1 MFKKSR
7 NLLMAAILDF
17 FKNGAIL
24 ILFFAKTLITL
35 VLICSTMLFSAL
47 QFSMPLFLMTPCYF
61 TGGLGGVRF
70 DRSVALLSSN
80 RRDGH

>member
-47 QFSMPLFLMTPCYF
+47 LCSTLLY
-61 TGGLGGVRF
+61 
-70 DRSVALLSSN
+70 SALLCSTESLLSYWPCLWTLKCSET
-80 RRDGH
+80 